1 MRMSKSECIKFYNLI
16 IEANGRP
23 TKNVLNKNF
32 PVAKATELS
41 RGLNIGKM
49 AVVTDEQLVSMAKKT
64 LEIFA
69 Q

>member
-1 MRMSKSECIKFYNLI
+1 MKMSKRECIKFYNLI

-23 TKNVLNKNF
+23 TENVLNKNF

-49 AVVTDEQLVSMAKKT
+49 AVVTDEKLVFMAKKA
-64 LEIFA
+64 LENFA
-69 Q
+69 